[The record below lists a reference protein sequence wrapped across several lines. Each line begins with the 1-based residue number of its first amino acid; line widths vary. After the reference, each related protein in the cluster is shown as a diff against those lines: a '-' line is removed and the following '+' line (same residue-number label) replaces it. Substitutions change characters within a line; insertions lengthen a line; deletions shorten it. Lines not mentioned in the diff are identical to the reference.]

1 MEEKREA
8 GPRGEEEEG
17 ESAGAPERREGRV
30 AAIAELAGG
39 KAVGKSEA
47 GSLPSGLVSGVPPS
61 DMGTD
66 ISPEKDASRELETA
80 MLE

>member
-8 GPRGEEEEG
+8 GPRGEEEE

-30 AAIAELAGG
+30 AAIAALAAG
-39 KAVGKSEA
+39 KVAGKSAA
-47 GSLPSGLVSGVPPS
+47 GSLVLGVPPS

-66 ISPEKDASRELETA
+66 VSPEKDASRELETA
-80 MLE
+80 MLS